1 MNRTKVSLVMVGHVD
16 HGKSTLIGRIL
27 ADTDSVAKDKME
39 ELRKVSKNTGNELEY
54 AFLLDHLREER
65 EQGITIDTTQTF
77 FQTENREYQI
87 IDAPGHVEFVKN
99 MITGTAQA
107 NSAVLIVDAVEGVM
121 QQTKRHAYILSLLGI
136 QDIIVA
142 VNKMDKAGYS
152 EERYIEVV
160 KEIKEIFEQLRLS
173 CKYFIPMSALKG
185 DNVCKASENMKWYKD
200 GDFLTIM
207 ESIEV
212 KQEKRECP
220 FIVPIQDVYKM
231 EDKRIAVGRVECG
244 ELHTGCEIR
253 VVQTEQ
259 ITQVRSI
266 ERYLE
271 KRSEAAAGECI
282 GITTKD
288 AIFLERGSVVCE
300 KEADVQYDNVINA
313 NIIWLE
319 RENVQC
325 SQRLIMRCSTQET
338 ACVVEEV
345 YHKINTEQLTEADDN
360 DQRMNYLDA
369 GRVRIRTKNKLA
381 VTRFTDCENTGRFVL
396 LRNNSICANGIIL

>member
-1 MNRTKVSLVMVGHVD
+1 MNRTKISLVMVGHVD

-27 ADTDSVAKDKME
+27 ADTNSVARDKME
-39 ELRKVSKNTGNELEY
+39 ELKKASKNTGNELEF

-121 QQTKRHAYILSLLGI
+121 QQTKRHAYILSFLGI

-142 VNKMDKAGYS
+142 VNKMDKVGYS
-152 EERYIEVV
+152 QERYVEVV
-160 KEIKEIFEQLRLS
+160 EEIKKIFEQLQFS
-173 CKYFIPMSALKG
+173 CRHFIPMSALKG
-185 DNVCKASENMKWYKD
+185 DNVCKASENMKWYDD
-200 GDFLTIM
+200 GDLLTIM

-220 FIVPIQDVYKM
+220 FIVPIQDVYKV
-231 EDKRIAVGRVECG
+231 EDKRIAVGRIECG
-244 ELHTGCEIR
+244 ELHTGSEIR

-259 ITQVRSI
+259 TTQVQSI
-266 ERYLE
+266 EKYLE
-271 KRSEAAAGECI
+271 KRSKAAAGECI

-288 AIFLERGSVVCE
+288 AIFLERGSIVCE
-300 KEADVQYDNVINA
+300 REAAIQYDNVINA

-325 SQRLIMRCSTQET
+325 SQRLIMRCSTQEAT
-338 ACVVEEV
+338 CVIEEI
-345 YHKINTEQLTEADDN
+345 YHKINTGQLAEADDKDTN
-360 DQRMNYLDA
+360 MNYLDA

-381 VTRFTDCENTGRFVL
+381 FTKFTDCENTGRFVL